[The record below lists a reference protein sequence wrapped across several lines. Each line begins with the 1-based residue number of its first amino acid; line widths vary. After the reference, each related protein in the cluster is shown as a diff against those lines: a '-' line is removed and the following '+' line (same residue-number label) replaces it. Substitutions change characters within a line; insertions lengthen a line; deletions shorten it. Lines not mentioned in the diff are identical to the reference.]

1 MTVLCFL
8 SELVYVVSTSDFVLS
23 SSILESANTL
33 LLSRVDLC
41 LLLVVIITELVGV
54 LGRFNHVVLEALI
67 VQAVSVAWT
76 FQLSDT
82 GKNVEFVILP
92 PSIEATTAERGCN
105 LETALTRDHLR
116 TLGAV
121 LVVCT

>member
-1 MTVLCFL
+1 MLCFL
-8 SELVYVVSTSDFVLS
+8 SELVYIVSTSDFVLS
-23 SSILESANTL
+23 SSVLESANTL

-67 VQAVSVAWT
+67 VQAVSVAWA

-82 GKNVEFVILP
+82 GKNVEFVVLP
-92 PSIEATTAERGCN
+92 PSIEAATAERGCN

>member
-1 MTVLCFL
+1 MLCFL

-67 VQAVSVAWT
+67 VQAVSVAWA

-82 GKNVEFVILP
+82 GKDVEFVVLP

-116 TLGAV
+116 ALGAV